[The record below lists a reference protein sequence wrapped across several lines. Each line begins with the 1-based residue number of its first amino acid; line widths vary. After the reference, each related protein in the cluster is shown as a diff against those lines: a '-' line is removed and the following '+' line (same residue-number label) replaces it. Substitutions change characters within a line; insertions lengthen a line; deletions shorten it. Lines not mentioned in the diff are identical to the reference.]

1 MNEFDKIYLIW
12 RKSSG
17 ERRIPIGIITKNEQ
31 NKYQF
36 EYLLEE
42 INKIPDFLPYI
53 EFIDVNK
60 VYTNNVVEIFAQRLT
75 NNARKDIFI
84 LHDFWEVNKEKINDK
99 FYLLGKTQGL
109 TNSDSYEFLAD
120 YNLIPNLNF
129 ITEIA
134 GLSKK
139 NIPINAIQIG
149 DNLGYELELDNKYD
163 KYAVKVFKDNV
174 ELGWVKTIHNKI
186 FHLKTDNH
194 LKIVVKAV
202 EKNGNLK
209 RIFIKVTNT

>member
-134 GLSKK
+134 GLSKN

>member
-36 EYLLEE
+36 DYLLEE

-139 NIPINAIQIG
+139 NIPIDAIQIG
-149 DNLGYELELDNKYD
+149 DNLRYELELDNKYD